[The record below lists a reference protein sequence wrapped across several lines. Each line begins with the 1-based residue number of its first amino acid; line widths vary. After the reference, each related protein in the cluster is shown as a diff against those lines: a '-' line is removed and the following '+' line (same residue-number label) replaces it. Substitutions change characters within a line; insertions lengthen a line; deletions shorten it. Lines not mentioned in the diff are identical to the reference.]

1 MRTALQDLQYGLR
14 TFCRNPGFSLTLVL
28 VLSLGISGTTTI
40 FTVFYGVI
48 LQPLPLRDPD
58 RLVMLGAPA
67 PPDGDW
73 LGWWSQSRT
82 LASLCEYRAGGVNL
96 TESDWPTRVS
106 AAMVSASFFSVFE
119 VSPQLGRPF
128 LADDETP
135 GQNRVAILSD
145 RLWKQNFGRD
155 PHIIERDI
163 ALDGIRH
170 TIIGIMPPGFEYP
183 GRTDVWVPRV
193 VGGGSLYLGDD
204 EQANWPLSLRHT
216 LVGRLR
222 PDVNLTQARSELQT
236 LFRQLEETYAH
247 SQVKFGSGVQ
257 VIPLQEVLVGN
268 FRPALLALL
277 AGAGFLLLTACANS
291 ANLMLAQA
299 AIRQKELAIRICVG
313 ATPWRVMRQL
323 LTEAVLLAVGSGSL
337 SMLVAH
343 WGVQIVRV
351 FGPRDVPR
359 LAEVHIDPVVLGFA
373 LGLSLLVGISVAI
386 APALQAF
393 TPNLT
398 ESLKEG
404 GARATTGL
412 RLRFRQILVIVQV
425 ALTLIL
431 VMGASLTVQSFFRL
445 TQGAL
450 GFDPT
455 GVLTMSLALPKA
467 KYSEPTQ
474 DAEIQ
479 PAQGGA
485 RKSPISA
492 THGIGTN
499 QAAKASYST
508 RAHLA
513 DFHRRLLD
521 GIEHLPGVVAVGA
534 VNQLPL
540 GSTSGRKMW
549 IDVPGTQGGLVL
561 LSYITGDYFRA
572 MGIPMLRG
580 RSFTEN
586 DSESAPKVAIIDETL
601 ARLFWDDKEPLGQS
615 LVVAGE
621 SEAREIVAVVDD
633 LKHTELTKEPE
644 PHLYLP
650 YLQPLSGR
658 SPPLEMVVAVRTNS
672 DPEMMVPSLRHQMT
686 LVDKDVPPF
695 RVRTMEEVVSEA
707 ILPYRFRGILMA
719 SFALLASILAVIG
732 IYGVM
737 AYSVT
742 SRIREI
748 GTRMSLGATSGQ
760 IRLMILREGA
770 RLALVGV
777 SIGIAGS
784 FGLNQLIASLLYG
797 VRPTDPA
804 TLLGSALVIVTG
816 ALLACLVPARAAS
829 RVEPAIALR
838 YE

>member
-1 MRTALQDLQYGLR
+1 
-14 TFCRNPGFSLTLVL
+14 
-28 VLSLGISGTTTI
+28 
-40 FTVFYGVI
+40 
-48 LQPLPLRDPD
+48 
-58 RLVMLGAPA
+58 
-67 PPDGDW
+67 
-73 LGWWSQSRT
+73 
-82 LASLCEYRAGGVNL
+82 
-96 TESDWPTRVS
+96 
-106 AAMVSASFFSVFE
+106 
-119 VSPQLGRPF
+119 
-128 LADDETP
+128 
-135 GQNRVAILSD
+135 
-145 RLWKQNFGRD
+145 
-155 PHIIERDI
+155 
-163 ALDGIRH
+163 
-170 TIIGIMPPGFEYP
+170 
-183 GRTDVWVPRV
+183 
-193 VGGGSLYLGDD
+193 
-204 EQANWPLSLRHT
+204 
-216 LVGRLR
+216 
-222 PDVNLTQARSELQT
+222 
-236 LFRQLEETYAH
+236 
-247 SQVKFGSGVQ
+247 
-257 VIPLQEVLVGN
+257 
-268 FRPALLALL
+268 
-277 AGAGFLLLTACANS
+277 
-291 ANLMLAQA
+291 
-299 AIRQKELAIRICVG
+299 
-313 ATPWRVMRQL
+313 
-323 LTEAVLLAVGSGSL
+323 
-337 SMLVAH
+337 
-343 WGVQIVRV
+343 
-351 FGPRDVPR
+351 
-359 LAEVHIDPVVLGFA
+359 
-373 LGLSLLVGISVAI
+373 
-386 APALQAF
+386 
-393 TPNLT
+393 
-398 ESLKEG
+398 
-404 GARATTGL
+404 
-412 RLRFRQILVIVQV
+412 
-425 ALTLIL
+425 
-431 VMGASLTVQSFFRL
+431 
-445 TQGAL
+445 
-450 GFDPT
+450 
-455 GVLTMSLALPKA
+455 
-467 KYSEPTQ
+467 
-474 DAEIQ
+474 
-479 PAQGGA
+479 
-485 RKSPISA
+485 
-492 THGIGTN
+492 
-499 QAAKASYST
+499 
-508 RAHLA
+508 
-513 DFHRRLLD
+513 
-521 GIEHLPGVVAVGA
+521 
-534 VNQLPL
+534 
-540 GSTSGRKMW
+540 
-549 IDVPGTQGGLVL
+549 
-561 LSYITGDYFRA
+561 RA

-748 GTRMSLGATSGQ
+748 GIRMSLGATSGQ